1 MGGKKMVESK
11 KKVKFLYKN
20 NVENETHRFPA
31 AFFFDSQWDA
41 VVPIFK
47 VLVFLLKAV
56 GKYIQQ
62 NII

>member
-31 AFFFDSQWDA
+31 AFFLTHSEMQ
-41 VVPIFK
+41 
-47 VLVFLLKAV
+47 
-56 GKYIQQ
+56 
-62 NII
+62 